1 MKDSPQNKR
10 YPPKTA
16 GAIMLTNVPTIGENK
31 TVREF
36 REFLLTIHYDFDTFN
51 YIYLLDEEKTLKGV
65 ISIRQILHSA
75 NDTKLTD
82 LSPKKLIVVHPY
94 TTQERV
100 VHLALKHNLRAI
112 PVVDHEHKFLG
123 EFPSKAI
130 LRALHHESTEDLF
143 RLGGVTHTATYDDIL
158 KLPFT
163 TILKHRT
170 PWLILGLLG
179 GLLSAGIVSQ
189 FEDVL
194 SKQLILASFIPLIV
208 YMADAIGTQI
218 EAFIIRD
225 LAVDPT
231 LNFMKYLR
239 RQFTIVLILAILISG
254 LLYVISLLLYDQPE
268 ISMVISLA
276 LFLAIMTSLFSGLF
290 VPFIFDRLKF
300 DPANASGPVAT
311 IIQDVLSV
319 SVYFWVAN
327 TIL

>member
-1 MKDSPQNKR
+1 
-10 YPPKTA
+10 
-16 GAIMLTNVPTIGENK
+16 MLTNVPTIGENK

>member
-1 MKDSPQNKR
+1 
-10 YPPKTA
+10 
-16 GAIMLTNVPTIGENK
+16 MLTNVPTIGENK

-82 LSPKKLIVVHPY
+82 LSPKKLIVAHPY